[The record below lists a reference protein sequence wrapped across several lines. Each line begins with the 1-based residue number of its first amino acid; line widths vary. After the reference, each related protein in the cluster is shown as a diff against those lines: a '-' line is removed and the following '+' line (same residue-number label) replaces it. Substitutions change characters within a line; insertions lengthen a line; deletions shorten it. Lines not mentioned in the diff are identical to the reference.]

1 MIRRPPRSTLFPYT
15 TLFRSGG
22 SADSLGFARD
32 EGAFPGGQRQDSGMS
47 QAPEAGDSAF
57 QLVGAAGLGQGGL
70 NELARF
76 ARGLGGVRRA
86 LLHFCPGAPR
96 GSRHLPS
103 ASTRSHWWCSANTK
117 ALPPAAKA
125 SR

>member
-1 MIRRPPRSTLFPYT
+1 MREQSGASRRTSQWPWKRTQ
-15 TLFRSGG
+15 G
-22 SADSLGFARD
+22 SLTRMAEFTNLARD

-86 LLHFCPGAPR
+86 LLHFCPEAHRIAQFAERQHAQPLVVLCQYEGF
-96 GSRHLPS
+96 
-103 ASTRSHWWCSANTK
+103 
-117 ALPPAAKA
+117 AA
-125 SR
+125 RC